1 MSIDSNVQMA
11 AVSAVEEGM
20 AAAQRSYDKVTG
32 RNFQAPAGSAVV
44 QDPTNGQVLALAT
57 VPSYDP
63 SQFVGGISNANY
75 QALRNNP
82 AFPLEDRT
90 IQGQYAPGS
99 TFKLVTA
106 TAGLQYGLV
115 SPTSIFHDT
124 GSIKIGNFVAHNDNN
139 AAYRNIA
146 LPQAITVSSDNYFNT
161 IGLNLWYGRAQYGD
175 EALQQVARDYGFAAP
190 SNIKLP
196 NEVAGKIP
204 TPASY
209 KRDHQKDPKV
219 FVQAQWYPG
228 NSDQLAIGQ
237 DEVLVTPLQLA
248 NAYASF
254 ANGGTLWNPR
264 VAADAETP
272 AGKVIANYAPKP
284 IRTIALHPDWR
295 AAMLAGFTGVVNNPQ
310 GTAFGVFGHTPLS
323 AMDIAGKTGTAQV
336 TSAGRQNTSVFTS

>member
-1 MSIDSNVQMA
+1 
-11 AVSAVEEGM
+11 
-20 AAAQRSYDKVTG
+20 
-32 RNFQAPAGSAVV
+32 
-44 QDPTNGQVLALAT
+44 
-57 VPSYDP
+57 
-63 SQFVGGISNANY
+63 
-75 QALRNNP
+75 
-82 AFPLEDRT
+82 
-90 IQGQYAPGS
+90 
-99 TFKLVTA
+99 
-106 TAGLQYGLV
+106 
-115 SPTSIFHDT
+115 
-124 GSIKIGNFVAHNDNN
+124 
-139 AAYRNIA
+139 
-146 LPQAITVSSDNYFNT
+146 
-161 IGLNLWYGRAQYGD
+161 
-175 EALQQVARDYGFAAP
+175 
-190 SNIKLP
+190 
-196 NEVAGKIP
+196 
-204 TPASY
+204 Y

-323 AMDIAGKTGTAQV
+323 PLGIAGKTGTAQV
-336 TSAGRQNTSVFTS
+336 GAGRQNTSVFTSFAPAANPKYVVDAFVEQAGYGASVAAPVVRQIYDNLFKQPVQPITYTPTGGGGQN